1 MTNAWH
7 DMTALELGAGIA
19 SGDIDPVSLAE
30 HFLARIEA
38 EDTDHTVYI
47 RATPERAIAEA
58 TAARARAQSGLRRGP
73 LDGVPMSWKDLV
85 AMAGE
90 PTTGGSPLFAQQPP
104 ATHDALQLSR
114 AMRAGMVCLGR
125 TNLPEFAFSAMGINP
140 HYGTPANPFDP
151 ETPRVPGGS
160 SSGAAVSVSRGLAP
174 AGIGSDTGGSVR
186 IPAAWNDLVG
196 LKTTA
201 GVLPNDGVLPLVRDL
216 DSVGPL
222 TRDVADAAAI
232 FAVLAADEPI
242 DLEGASVEGAQFLL
256 PDMLWSDVDDDI
268 AAVMDDAIARL
279 EAAGAYF
286 TRKAVPELDEITEKF
301 LSFGDLFSATAY
313 AELREK
319 VDAQPD
325 LVYEQILRRL
335 HLAVGAS
342 AVDVLQGWL
351 EIDKCAERYYPRVA
365 PYTAVLCPTSTMSPP
380 IIADVQTDAEAYAEA
395 QRRIPVNT
403 RTGNLLRLC
412 AVTVPAGLANGLPA
426 GLMVYGLPNRDR
438 YILRVAK
445 GVEQALSN
453 GHRSA

>member
-1 MTNAWH
+1 MSAWH
-7 DMTALELGAGIA
+7 EMTALELGAGIA
-19 SGDIDPVSLAE
+19 GGGIDAVELTE
-30 HFLARIEA
+30 HFLARIDR
-38 EDTDHTVYI
+38 EDPDHDIFI

-58 TAARARAQSGLRRGP
+58 TAARDRAKARLRRSP

-104 ATHDALQLSR
+104 ATRDALLLSR
-114 AMRAGMVCLGR
+114 ATRGGMVCLGR

-140 HYGTPANPFDP
+140 HFGTPPNPFDP
-151 ETPRVPGGS
+151 ETARVPGGS

-174 AGIGSDTGGSVR
+174 AAIGSDTGGSVR
-186 IPAAWNDLVG
+186 VPAAWNDLVG

-201 GVLPNDGVLPLVRDL
+201 GVLSNDGVLPLVRDL
-216 DSVGPL
+216 DTIGPL
-222 TRDVADAAAI
+222 TKDVADAAAI
-232 FAVLAADEPI
+232 FTILAADEPI
-242 DLEGASVEGAQFLL
+242 DLQGASVRNARFLL
-256 PDMLWSDVDDDI
+256 PEMLWRDVDDDI
-268 AAVMDDAIARL
+268 ADVMERAIERL
-279 EAAGAYF
+279 ETVGAQI
-286 TRKAVPELDEITEKF
+286 TREEVPELDEVTETF

-319 VDAQPD
+319 VDAQPN

-335 HLAVGAS
+335 HLSVGAT
-342 AVDVLQGWL
+342 AVDVIHAWL
-351 EIDKCAERYYPRVA
+351 EIDRRAAAYHARVA
-365 PYTAVLCPTSTMSPP
+365 PFTAVLCPTSTISPP
-380 IIADVQTDAEAYAEA
+380 IIAEVENDAEAYADA

-412 AVTVPAGLANGLPA
+412 AVTVPAGLAHGLPA

-445 GVEQALSN
+445 GVEDAL
-453 GHRSA
+453 RVT